1 MTIETTTTTGL
12 RDALDD
18 LPLFPLPQVALF
30 PGATLPLHVFEPRY
44 RTLVHDVLGSH
55 RILAVV
61 QIAAR
66 EPLDAHGHPPIAS
79 VAGVGVIVDHM
90 EMPGGRYNILLKGL
104 AVVRLEELP
113 FVPPYRRAKGTVVPD
128 VEEPVEASE
137 VTALLSTATAF
148 ARVVRQR
155 EPGFE
160 LRLPKDVPP
169 GAAADLCAAQLL
181 LDGHDRQLALEE
193 RNARRRVQLVTERL
207 VLQQVALEP
216 TGKELN

>member
-1 MTIETTTTTGL
+1 MTTETTTTTGL
-12 RDALDD
+12 REALDE

-44 RTLVHDVLGSH
+44 RTMIRDVLASH

-61 QIAAR
+61 QITAR
-66 EPLDAHGHPPIAS
+66 EPLDAHGNPPIAA
-79 VAGVGVIVDHM
+79 VAGVGLVVDHM

-113 FVPPYRRAKGTVVPD
+113 FVPPYRRARGTVVAD
-128 VEEPVEASE
+128 VEEPVDPSE

-148 ARVVRQR
+148 ARVVRQK

-160 LRLPKDVPP
+160 LRLPRDITP

-181 LDGHDRQLALEE
+181 LDGQDRQAALEE
-193 RNARRRVQLVTERL
+193 RDARRRVQLVTERL

>member
-1 MTIETTTTTGL
+1 MTTETTTTTGL
-12 RDALDD
+12 REALDE

-44 RTLVHDVLGSH
+44 RTMIRDVLASH
-55 RILAVV
+55 RVLAVV
-61 QIAAR
+61 QISAR
-66 EPLDAHGHPPIAS
+66 EPLDAHGNPPIAA
-79 VAGVGVIVDHM
+79 VAGVGLVVDHM

-113 FVPPYRRAKGTVVPD
+113 FVPPYRRARGTVVPD
-128 VEEPVEASE
+128 VEESVDPSE

-148 ARVVRQR
+148 ARVVRQK

-160 LRLPKDVPP
+160 LRLPRDITP

-181 LDGHDRQLALEE
+181 LDGHDRQAALEE
-193 RNARRRVQLVTERL
+193 RDARKRVQLVTERL